1 MIGLGTDG
9 AAHGGLSLFNEM
21 KIFRSV
27 MNLTFGVPLAEPAV
41 MPAKTILKM
50 ATEGGQVCLGEEP
63 AWTER
68 YGRGPG
74 RSMHR
79 TGIKNRIYLA
89 AYGQIANTI
98 LESVNAGDVRDS
110 ICAGKVLMKDYEI
123 LTMDEQRIYQEV
135 CRFREQ
141 ERMA

>member
-1 MIGLGTDG
+1 
-9 AAHGGLSLFNEM
+9 
-21 KIFRSV
+21 
-27 MNLTFGVPLAEPAV
+27 

-50 ATEGGQVCLGEEP
+50 ATESGQVYLGGS
-63 AWTER
+63 AGLDGAIR
-68 YGRGPG
+68 PG
-74 RSMHR
+74 ARADII
-79 TGIKNRIYLA
+79 GLDKNRIYLA